1 MRPRPNRVIGCP
13 TQALLWLVWGFFVLP
28 FCAVPLSAQTQ
39 TVPID
44 TSRVIASNFFGT
56 TANSFLWDQQHSALV
71 PIEPNGPPVI
81 ITGQV
86 VCPNADLVNG
96 KCQSGVY
103 WMLYQLVSVPPRL
116 KVTINNLVGF
126 NFSGTNTF
134 GVLNC
139 GAGNTTALCTNL
151 PAPVIAA
158 FNMSAIGGPN
168 TLTFD
173 VAAVSFPSSP
183 FTFFV
188 QVANPAFSGL
198 SSITL
203 SANPLP
209 NFPYLYYLPHVV
221 VGGGYVTK
229 ITAAGTSPLGANGQ
243 INFIDQSGHFIRQES
258 LVLPPG
264 GTFWYQTE
272 EEDRYYPLTVSWAVL
287 GSDQPIGVN
296 EIFEYIAPGNDQWTI
311 SNTIGFGAAAPMTE
325 FTIPEEVEPAPPGVS
340 IGKTMGIAIANT
352 TDKTAGVTVK
362 LYDRYA
368 TFIATTN
375 LTIPPYGQI
384 AFNPQTTLPVISD
397 SYPNG
402 NFLGSLTFSSNQPV
416 AVLALQDTYGPF
428 ASIPVF
434 PGKAK

>member
-1 MRPRPNRVIGCP
+1 VSGFSS
-13 TQALLWLVWGFFVLP
+13 LLL
-28 FCAVPLSAQTQ
+28 CACPLSAQTQ

-56 TANSFLWDQQHSALV
+56 DVNAFFWDQEHSSIV
-71 PIEPNGPPVI
+71 PIEPNGPPVLI
-81 ITGQV
+81 KGQV
-86 VCPNADLVNG
+86 VCPNADLANG
-96 KCQSGVY
+96 KCLSGVY
-103 WMLYQLVSVPPRL
+103 WMLYQLASAPPRL
-116 KVTINNLVGF
+116 KVTVNNLVGF
-126 NFSGTNTF
+126 NFVGAHTF

-158 FNMSAIGGPN
+158 FNMTATGGPN

-173 VAAVSFPSSP
+173 VPAVTFPGSP

-188 QVANPAFSGL
+188 QVTNPAFSGI
-198 SSITL
+198 SGVTI

-221 VGGGYVTK
+221 IGGGYVTK
-229 ITAAGTSPLGANGQ
+229 ITAAGTSPLGASGQ
-243 INFIDQSGHFIRQES
+243 INFIDQAGHFIRQES
-258 LVLPPG
+258 LVLSPG
-264 GTFWYQTE
+264 GTFRYQTE
-272 EEDRYYPLTVSWAVL
+272 EEDRYYPLTVSWAVV

-296 EIFEYIAPGNDQWTI
+296 EILEYMAPGNSQWAI
-311 SNTIGFGAAAPMTE
+311 SNTIGFGAAPPMTE
-325 FTIPEEVEPAPPGVS
+325 FTIPEEIEPAPPGVS

-352 TDKTAGVTVK
+352 TATAAGVTVK

-368 TFIATTN
+368 NFLATTN

-384 AFNPQTTLPVISD
+384 AFNPQSNLPVISD
-397 SYPNG
+397 AYPNG
-402 NFLGSLTFSSNQPV
+402 NFIGSLTFSSNQPV

-428 ASIPVF
+428 AAVPVF
-434 PGKAK
+434 PGKGK